1 MPTPQSL
8 ATVAETYL
16 PQPHAALLNGML
28 LGLPISEYKDLYI
41 KLKMVG
47 LLHMVVLSGMN
58 ITIMT
63 SIVMR
68 IMSVFGRRMAGLLS
82 VLTIIIFIAFVSPQA
97 PVVRAGFCSIFTI
110 VALLL
115 GRKTQPLYALF
126 LSAIFV
132 GIFWPK
138 WITSISFQLSY
149 GATLGLLLFG
159 TSNQKKA
166 RTLRSKFMQ
175 EFKSEFKT
183 SIAAQ
188 LFTAPLIFFHF
199 KQFSIIAPIANVPVC
214 FMVGPIMIVGFIT
227 VILGKIS
234 YVWGMLPA
242 FIVYSMLDYILW
254 VADTLVKI
262 PFVFIQI

>member
-1 MPTPQSL
+1 MPTPQTL
-8 ATVAETYL
+8 AALAEMYL

-28 LGLPISEYKDLYI
+28 LGLPVNGYKDLYE
-41 KLKMVG
+41 KLKIVG

-68 IMSVFGRRMAGLLS
+68 IMGVFGRRAASLLS
-82 VLTIIIFIAFVSPQA
+82 VLIIIFFIGFVSPQA

-110 VALLL
+110 VALLV
-115 GRKTQPLYALF
+115 GRKAQPLYLLF
-126 LSAIFV
+126 LSAVFM
-132 GIFWPK
+132 GIFWPE

-149 GATLGLLLFG
+149 GATLGLLLFSA
-159 TSNQKKA
+159 TKQKEVQTFKA
-166 RTLRSKFMQ
+166 KIAQ
-175 EFKSEFKT
+175 EFKSEFRT

-199 KQFSIIAPIANVPVC
+199 KQLSLIAPLANVLVC

-234 YVWGMLPA
+234 YMLGIVPA
-242 FIVYSMLDYILW
+242 FIVFSMLDYVLW
-254 VADTLVKI
+254 IVDMLAKM
-262 PFVFIQI
+262 PFVFIQM

>member
-8 ATVAETYL
+8 ATVVEMYL

-28 LGLPISEYKDLYI
+28 LGLPVSGYKDLYV
-41 KLKMVG
+41 KLKTVG

-68 IMSVFGRRMAGLLS
+68 IMSVFGRRIAGLLS
-82 VLTIIIFIAFVSPQA
+82 VLIIIIFIAFVSPQA
-97 PVVRAGFCSIFTI
+97 PVVRAGFCSVLTI
-110 VALLL
+110 VALLV
-115 GRKTQPLYALF
+115 GRKTQPLYVLF
-126 LSAIFV
+126 LSAIFM

-149 GATLGLLLFG
+149 GATLGLLLFS
-159 TSNQKKA
+159 TSSQKKA
-166 RTLRSKFMQ
+166 RTFKMRLLQELR
-175 EFKSEFKT
+175 SEFKT

-199 KQFSIIAPIANVPVC
+199 KQFSVIAPIANVLVC
-214 FMVGPIMIVGFIT
+214 FMVGPIMIVGFIA
-227 VILGKIS
+227 VIFGKIS
-234 YVWGMLPA
+234 YVLGILPA
-242 FIVYSMLDYILW
+242 FIVYSMLDYVLW
-254 VADTLVKI
+254 VVDVLAKI